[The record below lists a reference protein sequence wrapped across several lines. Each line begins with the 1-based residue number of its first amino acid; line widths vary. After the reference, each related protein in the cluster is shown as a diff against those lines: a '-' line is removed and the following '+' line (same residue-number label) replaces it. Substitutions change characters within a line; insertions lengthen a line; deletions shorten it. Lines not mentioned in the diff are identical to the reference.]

1 MTNQGV
7 HTVAKN
13 IRQKSQKSQ
22 QMRVERNR
30 KYYEK
35 LKTENPDKSKEQAL
49 NWYRNKYGEGLVR
62 DYVARLGV
70 PMAMEA
76 LKNLKREIKEFK
88 NANVLFQIEL

>member
-22 QMRVERNR
+22 QMRVERNKR
-30 KYYEK
+30 YYEK

-62 DYVARLGV
+62 DYVSRLGV

-76 LKNLKREIKEFK
+76 LKNLKREIKDFK
-88 NANVLFQIEL
+88 NENVLFQITL